1 MKKCYTIA
9 LLCFISALTAT
20 SQTRYWVGPA
30 VGIEGNWNNT
40 TYWSTTSGGAG
51 GASVPNGATFN
62 VIFDED
68 ASVNVDIAALTLNT
82 ITVTN
87 SRNVLFYTG
96 VSTDITVNSSS
107 AVTPGLDIDA
117 GSTLR
122 DSATLNGVTF
132 RMVFAANARGEI
144 DGDFRLG
151 SNPATNGSS
160 VLTANTAG
168 SIVNINSGGR
178 VIFGSGGIAQ
188 TLLTSD
194 PRNIF
199 FNAGSFLIVDRNAG
213 VVPIAEY
220 NTTSTVRII
229 GNTTSATSL
238 NGNPPVLGNFEYDS
252 PNVTAATLTPFLT
265 NGAIIKG
272 NFRVL
277 NTNNRKLV
285 LVQSPVGAGTVGIN
299 VNGNFEV
306 SGNSV
311 VTIVNNT
318 NRTINFDIDGNFV
331 QSNGTISLQ
340 DNNAAAFPINFMVGE
355 NFTQTGGNFTVGSTA
370 TSASTNLFVLEL
382 NGSVNQNVSVSSV
395 SIDNSSNQVALRMN
409 NSAGA
414 TLLTPLS
421 VGRMDFVAGR
431 LTTAAASALTINNTS
446 NAAFVIN
453 GVSDNSH
460 VNGPVRRLTAAAA
473 LYAFPVGK
481 GGNYRI
487 IEVQP
492 ATAAASEYTAEYFN
506 TAHPSSS
513 VQMPLTGRSNA
524 EYWTVNRNAG
534 ADAIIQLTL
543 EGAVP
548 NSNASMEIVVG
559 RFTGAAWQSERGATG
574 TSTFGNATSG
584 SIYSRLQNTFG
595 PYTFVFGPFGALPI
609 KLTEFSAVKASGYNN
624 IHWKADCTSTQAV
637 FEIERSSDGQNF
649 QKIETVVADR
659 LRCQLPF
666 DYQDRSPLAGTNYY
680 RLRIVD
686 VDQKSYYSRIVAV
699 VNRTKGFELVGIYPT
714 LITSGQLKV
723 NITSAGRDK
732 AELFISN
739 VSGQVM
745 KRMQVSVEN
754 GENIIYVDVAS
765 LAAGVYQITGINS
778 EGQPKTLRFVK
789 Q

>member
-9 LLCFISALTAT
+9 LLCLISALTAT

-40 TYWSTTSGGAG
+40 THWSTTSGGAG
-51 GASVPNGATFN
+51 GASVPNGAGFD
-62 VIFDED
+62 VVFDED
-68 ASVNVDIAALTLNT
+68 ASVNVDIAALTLNS
-82 ITVTN
+82 IKVTN

-96 VSTDITVNSSS
+96 TSTDITVNSAS
-107 AVTPGLDIDA
+107 AITPGLDVDA

-122 DSATLNGVTF
+122 DSATANGVTF
-132 RMVFAANARGEI
+132 RMVFAASARGEI

-151 SNPATNGSS
+151 SNPATSGSS

-213 VVPIAEY
+213 TVPIAEY
-220 NTTSTVRII
+220 NTTSTVRVI

-238 NGNPPVLGNFEYDS
+238 NGNPAVLGNFEYDS
-252 PNVTAATLTPFLT
+252 PNVSAASLTAFLT

-285 LVQSPVGAGTVGIN
+285 LVQSPVGAGTVGVN

-311 VTIVNNT
+311 VTIANNN

-331 QSNGTISLQ
+331 QSGGTISLQ
-340 DNNAAAFPINFMVGE
+340 DHNGAAFPVNFMVGG
-355 NFTQTGGNFTVGSTA
+355 NFTQTAGNFTVGSNA
-370 TSASTNLFVLEL
+370 TNASTNLFVLEL
-382 NGSVNQNVSVSSV
+382 NGSVNQNVSVSSA
-395 SIDNSSNQVALRMN
+395 SIDNSNNQVALRMN
-409 NSAGA
+409 NATGA
-414 TLLTPLS
+414 TLLTPLA
-421 VGRMDFVAGR
+421 VGRMDFVTGN
-431 LTTAAASALTINNTS
+431 LTTAVASALTINNTS

-453 GVSDNSH
+453 GVSDNSF
-460 VNGPVRRLTAAAA
+460 VNGPVRRRTAAAS

-481 GGNYRI
+481 ANNYRI
-487 IEVQP
+487 IEVLP
-492 ATAAASEYTAEYFN
+492 ASAAASEYTAEYFN
-506 TAHPSSS
+506 TNHSDPD
-513 VQMPLTGRSNA
+513 VVPPLVGRSTA
-524 EYWTVNRNAG
+524 EYWTLTRNSG
-534 ADAIIQLTL
+534 ADAIVQLTL

-548 NSNASMEIVVG
+548 GSNASMAIIVG
-559 RFTGAAWQSERGATG
+559 RYAGGAWQSERGSTG
-574 TSTFGNATSG
+574 SSLPGNATSG
-584 SIYSRLQNTFG
+584 SVFSRTQNTFG
-595 PYTFVFGPFGALPI
+595 DYTFVYGPAGALPI
-609 KLTEFSAVKASGYNN
+609 KLTEFNAVKASGYNS
-624 IHWKADCTSTQAV
+624 IHWKAECTSTQAV

-649 QKIETVVADR
+649 QKIETVVADQ
-659 LRCQLPF
+659 LRCLLPF

-680 RLRIVD
+680 RMRVVD
-686 VDQKSYYSRIVAV
+686 VDGKSYYSRIVAV
-699 VNRTKGFELVGIYPT
+699 VNRSKGFELVGIYPT

-754 GENIIYVDVAS
+754 GENIIYVDVRS